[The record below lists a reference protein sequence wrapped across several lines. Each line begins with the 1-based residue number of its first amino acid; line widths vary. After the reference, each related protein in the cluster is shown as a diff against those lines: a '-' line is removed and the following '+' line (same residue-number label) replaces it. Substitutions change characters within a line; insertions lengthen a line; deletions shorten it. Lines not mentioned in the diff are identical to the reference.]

1 MTLYLAAT
9 LAPIFDKVYSHLPGG
24 SFFGFLGSLP
34 DSAKVTAIL
43 LSLPGSSTVLHEL
56 GALGVLG

>member
-1 MTLYLAAT
+1 MTLYLAS
-9 LAPIFDKVYSHLPGG
+9 LAPIFDIIYSHLPGG

-34 DSAKVTAIL
+34 DSSKITPII